1 MKMYIVTVFEKSGEK
16 IYEESFEA
24 ADNNEAK
31 KTGQKILEE
40 NNYENHTSR
49 VTSPAGE
56 LVLFH
61 R

>member
-1 MKMYIVTVFEKSGEK
+1 MKMYIVTVFDKSGEK

-24 ADNNEAK
+24 TDNAEAK
-31 KTGQKILEE
+31 KAGQKILEE
-40 NNYENHTSR
+40 NNYEDYTSR